1 MFLLLYIHS
10 KVYIVLHRFH
20 LNFFQ
25 MQMTMQNLVLFLKD
39 YLYKYLI

>member
-10 KVYIVLHRFH
+10 TVYIVLYRSH